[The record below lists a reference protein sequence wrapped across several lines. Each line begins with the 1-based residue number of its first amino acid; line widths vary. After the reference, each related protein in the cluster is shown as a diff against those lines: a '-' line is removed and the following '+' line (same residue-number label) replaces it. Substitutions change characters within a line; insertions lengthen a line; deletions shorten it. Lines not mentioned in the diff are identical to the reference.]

1 MNERS
6 EHEKLLR
13 DSQAYDYNDRYLER
27 GSVPVSVEDEL
38 IINSLDLSNVKSILD
53 VGCGTGRLLSKINAR
68 YPNIEIVGLDLSSAS
83 LDVASENI
91 PTGKF
96 HCFDLSN
103 GDIKEIVNKKFDRVL
118 SVQVIQHLQPI
129 NHSHA
134 VSQLVQSVS
143 PNGKLV
149 LELYNHSGLIRKI
162 EQIMRRNLN
171 KEVKHDLFY
180 EYRFSPSDIEMLL
193 RTFGKAKINGCQTIP
208 RKLLNRFP
216 KLKDTDMK
224 LSRKIF
230 SKYLAYYFIAIM
242 EF

>member
-1 MNERS
+1 
-6 EHEKLLR
+6 
-13 DSQAYDYNDRYLER
+13 
-27 GSVPVSVEDEL
+27 
-38 IINSLDLSNVKSILD
+38 
-53 VGCGTGRLLSKINAR
+53 
-68 YPNIEIVGLDLSSAS
+68 
-83 LDVASENI
+83 
-91 PTGKF
+91 
-96 HCFDLSN
+96 
-103 GDIKEIVNKKFDRVL
+103 
-118 SVQVIQHLQPI
+118 
-129 NHSHA
+129 
-134 VSQLVQSVS
+134 
-143 PNGKLV
+143 
-149 LELYNHSGLIRKI
+149 
-162 EQIMRRNLN
+162 MRRNLN